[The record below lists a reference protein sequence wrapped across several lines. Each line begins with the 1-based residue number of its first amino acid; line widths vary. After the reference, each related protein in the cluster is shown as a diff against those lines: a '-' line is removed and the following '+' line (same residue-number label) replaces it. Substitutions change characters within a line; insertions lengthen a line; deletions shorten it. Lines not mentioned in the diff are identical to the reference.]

1 MLWWR
6 NVNRILPRITSEQ
19 PALSRSGDAPNRAME
34 QDLLEKSLPDG
45 KTAIPVAGY
54 LYSSKPSTKSKS
66 GAWEL
71 ICTLRSGQSGAQPQR
86 E

>member
-1 MLWWR
+1 
-6 NVNRILPRITSEQ
+6 
-19 PALSRSGDAPNRAME
+19 ME